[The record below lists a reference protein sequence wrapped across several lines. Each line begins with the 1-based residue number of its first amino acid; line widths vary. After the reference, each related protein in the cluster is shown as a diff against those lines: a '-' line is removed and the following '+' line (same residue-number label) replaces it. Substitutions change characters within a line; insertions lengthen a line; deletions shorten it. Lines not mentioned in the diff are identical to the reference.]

1 MFIHK
6 DLDQAYILYTYFTL
20 IEIIEIMEIFRLSNK
35 KALLFIVLAVL
46 AVTFMTAG
54 IANAQTTAPISSCAQ
69 PNVGGFLPYIYDG
82 ELHSFD
88 YIVFDNDR
96 GVVAPI
102 QTVIDGREIETRYST
117 EWTLNGDTRVHVDV
131 PTWEGFY
138 GTFPV
143 TIHVKTGES
152 ASCETQATFNVSLPE
167 IVSASLITESF
178 GTGGPVY
185 RPPSDSST
193 VPTSV
198 VPSTTESNDE
208 SPSVTI
214 SVDEGTSGDDTMME
228 DEDKDFASVIS
239 DEGTSDQGAGAKGIS
254 ALASF
259 FAPITP
265 DGGACKTLPIAS
277 WIILSIIHVA
287 IAGAIIFFLRNLISE
302 SNLWFTVALL
312 VPFIGFLALWFLFD
326 GCRMHQWFPVVI
338 ALVSLGTVLGVPA
351 DESPKKII
359 ASTSG
364 GPVMKIPNT
373 PSKNIESPTP
383 KAKKKEEVIKF

>member
-1 MFIHK
+1 MEMF
-6 DLDQAYILYTYFTL
+6 
-20 IEIIEIMEIFRLSNK
+20 RVSNK
-35 KALLFIVLAVL
+35 SAVLLIVLSIL
-46 AVTFMTAG
+46 AITFTTAG
-54 IANAQTTAPISSCAQ
+54 IANAQAPAPLSLCSQ
-69 PNVGGFLPYIYDG
+69 PNIGGFVPYIYDG

-88 YIVFDNDR
+88 YLVFDNDR
-96 GVVAPI
+96 GVVAPT
-102 QTVIDGREIETRYST
+102 QTVIDGKGIETRYST

-143 TIHVKTGES
+143 TVHVKTGES
-152 ASCETQATFNVSLPE
+152 ATCETQATFNVSLPE
-167 IVSASLITESF
+167 KVAAPPISQGF
-178 GTGGPVY
+178 GTGGPVSGTD
-185 RPPSDSST
+185 PS
-193 VPTSV
+193 PTSAV
-198 VPSTTESNDE
+198 TSTTDSNE

-214 SVDEGTSGDDTMME
+214 SVDDGTGDSDTVME
-228 DEDKDFASVIS
+228 EEDKDVIPVVS
-239 DEGTSDQGAGAKGIS
+239 EEGTSDEGEGAKGLS
-254 ALASF
+254 AIVSL

-265 DGGACKTLPIAS
+265 AGGVCKTLPIAS

-312 VPFIGFLALWFLFD
+312 VPFIGFLALWFVFD
-326 GCRMHQWFPVVI
+326 GCRMHQWFPVVV

-351 DESPKKII
+351 DDGPKKIV

-373 PSKNIESPTP
+373 PSKNIESPSP